1 MSSPAKRVRCSP
13 VRYTVPPRDVPPT
26 KIARLLHL
34 TLAEFE
40 ARLPELIRRGF
51 PQADRTTGHYDLK
64 VVNEWMDRR
73 HERPDEEQGNDI
85 ARQRGV

>member
-1 MSSPAKRVRCSP
+1 MSPANRVRCSP
-13 VRYTVPPRDVPPT
+13 VRYTVPPRDVPKT

-40 ARLPELIRRGF
+40 ARLPELTRRGF
-51 PQADRTTGHYDLK
+51 PQPDRTTGHYDLK

-73 HERPDEEQGNDI
+73 HERSQDEQVNDR
-85 ARQRGV
+85 ARMRGV